1 LTSRPLRHLLRAAP
15 LLLAGLL
22 GAVPAR
28 AWIYS
33 EHRAIT
39 ARGIDTLDASRRRS
53 LDALWDLARQ
63 GHAERLC
70 ASPDAGDQR
79 GRPDCIDLSAWPAIG
94 ADHAC
99 SPEEMLAVILESG
112 WILNVAA
119 IADTTGEAIARARN
133 ESERR
138 NAQMNGDLRLERVD
152 KEYSARARA
161 GTAHHMLPRS
171 ENDAAAYLA
180 DVLRAGAPPS
190 VVGLYALF
198 HAAALQHAA
207 RCPAPGASE
216 PERDA
221 EARLILALEA
231 CALHYL
237 EDAFAAGHIAGL
249 GGPTAVLKGTH
260 DYYNEHGIDTGTWEH
275 EPMVLYGDGHMRPP
289 DLERAGEAVRVSLGQ
304 VLDALVPDAPVRCA
318 AAAIALPEDVSDGTF
333 SVCRARAMPGWSAPA
348 DIAAELL
355 TVIRRMPA
363 PFRGPGYPSLP
374 RFRAEIGPFVGV
386 VSGFQGEGAD
396 GGFAAN
402 REGGLVGSMDVG
414 LRLGVGIDALLGDSG
429 DGLVFV
435 QGGIVLQSRS
445 SGGCGTTCPTDP
457 LLSPYVPGLPAR
469 SALNFRIRMPFW
481 LIPGDLLLAAPALAL
496 TNPALLEKMA
506 IVAADGGLVPWQT
519 KISTPI
525 GSLQFVAGREVGV
538 DLFGYLGGKD
548 AFLAASVPT
557 PGGAP
562 VFEPVAFRS
571 IEWDFPILE
580 LRPLREYGMRYSFAT
595 YLQLGAGFDTP
606 FDAESLVPGRPVP
619 PLKTRY
625 FGFLRIFFDGR
636 RYF

>member
-1 LTSRPLRHLLRAAP
+1 MTSRPGRLLLRAAT
-15 LLLAGLL
+15 LVCAGLL
-22 GAVPAR
+22 GAASAR

-39 ARGIDTLDASRRRS
+39 AQGIDTLDAARRRS
-53 LDALWDLARQ
+53 LDELWDLARK

-79 GRPDCIDLSAWPAIG
+79 GRPGCIDLSAWPAIS

-99 SPEEMLAVILESG
+99 SPEEMLAVVLESD

-119 IADTTGEAIARARN
+119 IADTTGGAIARARN

-161 GTAHHMLPRS
+161 SPAHHMLPRS
-171 ENDAAAYLA
+171 GNDAASYLA

-198 HAAALQHAA
+198 HAAALHRAA
-207 RCPAPGASE
+207 LFPPPGASAS
-216 PERDA
+216 ERDA

-231 CALHYL
+231 SALHYL
-237 EDAFAAGHIAGL
+237 EDSFAAGHIAGL
-249 GGPTAVLKGTH
+249 EGPTAVLKGTH
-260 DYYNEHGIDTGTWEH
+260 DYYNEHGIDTDTWER
-275 EPMVLYGDGHMRPP
+275 EPLVLYGDGHMRPP
-289 DLERAGEAVRVSLGQ
+289 DLERAGAAVRVSLGQ
-304 VLDALVPDAPVRCA
+304 VLDALVPDSPIRCA
-318 AAAIALPEDVSDGTF
+318 AAGVALPEDVADGTF
-333 SVCRARAMPGWSAPA
+333 GVCRDVPMPGWSGPS
-348 DIAAELL
+348 DLTDDLL
-355 TVIRRMPA
+355 AVVRRTPE

-445 SGGCGTTCPTDP
+445 SGGCGTVCPTDP
-457 LLSPYVPGLPAR
+457 LLSQYVPGLPAR
-469 SALNFRIRMPFW
+469 SALNFRLRMPFW
-481 LIPGDLLLAAPALAL
+481 LIPGDLLLAAPVLGL
-496 TNPALLEKMA
+496 TNPKLLEKMA

-519 KISTPI
+519 KLSTPI
-525 GSLQFVAGREVGV
+525 GSIQFVAGREVGV

-548 AFLAASVPT
+548 AFLAATGRT
-557 PGGAP
+557 PDGAP

-595 YLQLGAGFDTP
+595 YLQIGAGFDTP
-606 FDAESLVPGRPVP
+606 FDAVSLVPGQPAP

-625 FGFLRIFFDGR
+625 FGFLRVFFDGR

>member
-1 LTSRPLRHLLRAAP
+1 MTSRLRRLLLRAAP
-15 LLLAGLL
+15 LLAAGLL
-22 GAVPAR
+22 GPAPAR
-28 AWIYS
+28 GWIYS

-39 ARGIDTLDASRRRS
+39 AQGIDS
-53 LDALWDLARQ
+53 LDPARRQALDDLWALARE
-63 GHAERLC
+63 GHAARLC
-70 ASPDAGDQR
+70 ASPDAGDQA
-79 GRPDCIDLSAWPAIG
+79 GRPACIDLAAWPAIS

-99 SPEEMLAVILESG
+99 SPEEMLAVVLESG
-112 WILNVAA
+112 WILKVAA
-119 IADTTGEAIARARN
+119 IADTTGEAIARART
-133 ESERR
+133 ESDRR
-138 NAQMNGDLRLERVD
+138 NAQMNGDLRLERID

-161 GTAHHMLPRS
+161 TTAHHMLPRS
-171 ENDAAAYLA
+171 GNDAAAYLA
-180 DVLRAGAPPS
+180 DVLRAGAPPN
-190 VVGLYALF
+190 VVGLYALL
-198 HAAALQHAA
+198 HAAALQRAA
-207 RCPAPGASE
+207 RFPAPGASAS
-216 PERDA
+216 ERGA

-231 CALHYL
+231 SALHYL
-237 EDAFAAGHIAGL
+237 EDAFAAGHIAGP

-260 DYYNEHGIDTGTWEH
+260 DYYNEHGIDTDTWEH
-275 EPMVLYGDGHMRPP
+275 ESVVLYGDGHMRPP
-289 DLERAGEAVRVSLGQ
+289 DLERAGGAVRASLRQ
-304 VLDALVPDAPVRCA
+304 VLDALSEDSAIRCT
-318 AAAIALPEDVSDGTF
+318 AAAIVLPEDVAEGTF
-333 SVCRARAMPGWSAPA
+333 SVCRTAPMPVWTAPPDLTA
-348 DIAAELL
+348 DLL
-355 TVIRRMPA
+355 AVIRRMPE
-363 PFRGPGYPSLP
+363 PPRGPGYPSLP
-374 RFRAEIGPFVGV
+374 GFRAEIGPFVGV
-386 VSGFQGEGAD
+386 ASGFQGEGAD

-445 SGGCGTTCPTDP
+445 SGGCGNACPTDP
-457 LLSPYVPGLPAR
+457 LLSQYVPGLPAR
-469 SALNFRIRMPFW
+469 SALNFRLRMPFW
-481 LIPGDLLLAAPALAL
+481 LIPGDLLLAAPVLGL

-519 KISTPI
+519 KLSTPI

-538 DLFGYLGGKD
+538 DLYGYLGGRD
-548 AFLAASVPT
+548 AFLAAVGRT
-557 PGGAP
+557 PGGAAT
-562 VFEPVAFRS
+562 FEPVAFRS

-606 FDAESLVPGRPVP
+606 FDAESLVPGMPVP